1 MPVTKISGA
10 LLKKMVT
17 NGAVNL
23 KNCYAEVDALNV
35 FPVPDG
41 DTGTNM
47 SMTMMAGIRE
57 IENVSSK
64 QIVQILKNLSRGLL
78 MGARGNSGV
87 ILSQFFRGVYDSLK
101 TITKDYISLTEF
113 ASALYGGYKMAYKAV
128 MSPVEGTI
136 LTVVKD
142 AAHAINGKAFA
153 TLEDLVDAYL
163 VAAKESL
170 ANTPKLL
177 PILAEAGVVDSGGAG
192 FVKIVEGMQMMLN
205 GEKLHIQTDEEKAK
219 AKEQEQQE
227 IKFGYC
233 TEFIVELAEPDKF
246 IESELKEKLNEMGD
260 SLVLVRDENLLKV
273 HVHVNKPGE
282 VLNIAQSLGEIV
294 TTKIENMRLQ
304 HTQFIEPKKQEHKE
318 IGIIS
323 VCFGE
328 GIKKA
333 FTELGTDYIIDG
345 GQTMNPSTEQ
355 FLEAI
360 NNIDADGYIIIPNN
374 SNIIMAA
381 KQAQQLVTDKKVVVL
396 EAKSI
401 ATGYSALINF
411 DPELSIEENYENM
424 SEVITSVKS
433 GEVTYAVRDTE
444 INGVKINSGDFMS
457 LSGKTIYSSTKER
470 IDAIKSLI
478 DGLVDKDAEIVTL
491 FYGADVTEDEVNE
504 VTDYINEIDDEIEI
518 EIIEGKQDIYS
529 YIVSVE

>member
-1 MPVTKISGA
+1 MPVTKISGS

-57 IENVSSK
+57 IENVNSK

-87 ILSQFFRGVYDSLK
+87 ILSQFFRGVYTELK
-101 TITKDYISLTEF
+101 NVTKDYITLNEF
-113 ASALYGGYKMAYKAV
+113 SSALNSGYKMAYKAV

-142 AAHAINGKAFA
+142 AANAINGKSYA
-153 TLEDLVDAYL
+153 TLEELIDVYL
-163 VAAKESL
+163 IAAKESL
-170 ANTPKLL
+170 NNTPKLL

-192 FVKIVEGMQMMLN
+192 FVKIIEGMQMMLN
-205 GEKLHIQTDEEKAK
+205 GEKLHIQTEEEKAK
-219 AKEQEQQE
+219 ANQNQETE
-227 IKFGYC
+227 IKYGYC
-233 TEFIVELAEPDKF
+233 TEFIIELAEPEKF
-246 IESELKEKLNEMGD
+246 IESDLKEKLTEMGD

-282 VLNIAQSLGEIV
+282 VLNIAQGLGELV

-304 HTQFIEPKKQEHKE
+304 HTQFIEPKKHEHKN

-333 FTELGTDYIIDG
+333 FMELGTDYIIDG

-355 FLEAI
+355 FLEAMK
-360 NNIDADGYIIIPNN
+360 NIDADSYIIIPNN

-381 KQAQQLVTDKKVVVL
+381 KQAKELIEDKKVVVL

-411 DPELSIEENYENM
+411 DPELSIDENYEAM
-424 SEVITSVKS
+424 SEVINSVKS

-491 FYGADVTEDEVNE
+491 FYGADVSEEEVNE
-504 VTDYINEIDDEIEI
+504 VTDYINELDDEIEI
-518 EIIEGKQDIYS
+518 EVIEGKQDIYS

>member
-113 ASALYGGYKMAYKAV
+113 ANALYGGYKMAYKAV

-142 AAHAINGKAFA
+142 AANAINGKTYA
-153 TLEDLVDAYL
+153 TLDELVDAYL
-163 VAAKESL
+163 TAAKESL

-219 AKEQEQQE
+219 AKEQQEQE

-233 TEFIVELAEPDKF
+233 TEFIIELAEPDKF
-246 IESELKEKLNEMGD
+246 IESELKEQLTSMGD

-273 HVHVNKPGE
+273 HVHVNKPGD

-294 TTKIENMRLQ
+294 TTKIENMRIQ

-323 VCFGE
+323 VCFGD

-355 FLEAI
+355 FLKAI
-360 NNIDADGYIIIPNN
+360 DMVDADSYIIIPNN
-374 SNIIMAA
+374 SNVILAA
-381 KQAQQLVTDKKVVVL
+381 EQAATLVENKKVVVL
-396 EAKSI
+396 KAKSI
-401 ATGYSALINF
+401 ASGYSALINF
-411 DPELSIEENYENM
+411 DPELSVEENFENM
-424 SEVITSVKS
+424 SDVIDTVKT

-444 INGVKINSGDFMS
+444 IDGVKINSGDFMS
-457 LSGKTIYSSTKER
+457 LSGKKIFSSTKER

-478 DGLVDKDAEIVTL
+478 DGLIDRDSEIVTL
-491 FYGADVTEDEVNE
+491 FYGADVDEEEVNT
-504 VTDYINEIDDEIEI
+504 VTEHINEIDEEIEI
-518 EIIEGKQDIYS
+518 EVIEGKQDIYS

>member
-23 KNCYAEVDALNV
+23 KNCYQEVDALNV

-87 ILSQFFRGVYDSLK
+87 ILSQFFRGVYDGLK
-101 TITKDYISLTEF
+101 TVTKEYITLTEF
-113 ASALYGGYKMAYKAV
+113 ASALYSGYKMAYKAV

-142 AAHAINGKAFA
+142 AANEIHNKTYA
-153 TLEDLVDAYL
+153 TLEELIDAYL
-163 VAAKESL
+163 NAAKVSL
-170 ANTPKLL
+170 DNTPKLL

-205 GEKLHIQTDEEKAK
+205 GEKLHIQTEEEKAK
-219 AKEQEQQE
+219 EKAQAEAE

-233 TEFIVELAEPDKF
+233 TEFIIELSEPDKF
-246 IESELKEKLNEMGD
+246 IESDLKEQLTSMGD

-282 VLNIAQSLGEIV
+282 VLNIAQSLGELV

-304 HTQFIEPKKQEHKE
+304 HTQFIEPKKQEHKN

-333 FTELGTDYIIDG
+333 FMELGTDYIIDG

-355 FLEAI
+355 FLEAMK
-360 NNIDADGYIIIPNN
+360 NVDADSYIIIPNN

-381 KQAQQLVTDKKVVVL
+381 KQAKELVEDKKVVVL

-411 DPELSIEENYENM
+411 DPELSIDENYEAM

-491 FYGADVTEDEVNE
+491 FYGADVTEDEVSE
-504 VTDYINEIDDEIEI
+504 VTDYINEKDDEIEI
-518 EIIEGKQDIYS
+518 EVIEGKQDIYS

>member
-87 ILSQFFRGVYDSLK
+87 ILSQFFRGVYTELK
-101 TITKDYISLTEF
+101 NVTKEYITLNEF
-113 ASALYGGYKMAYKAV
+113 ASALNSGYKMAYKAV

-142 AAHAINGKAFA
+142 AANAIYGKTYA
-153 TLEDLVDAYL
+153 TLEELVDVYL
-163 VAAKESL
+163 SAAKESL
-170 ANTPKLL
+170 NNTPKLL

-205 GEKLHIQTDEEKAK
+205 GEKLHIQTEEEKAK
-219 AKEQEQQE
+219 ANQAAEQE
-227 IKFGYC
+227 IKYGYC
-233 TEFIVELAEPDKF
+233 TEFIIELSEPDKF
-246 IESELKEKLNEMGD
+246 VESDLKEKLLDMGD
-260 SLVLVRDENLLKV
+260 SLVLVRDENLIKV

-282 VLNIAQSLGEIV
+282 VLNIAQGLGELV

-304 HTQFIEPKKQEHKE
+304 HTQFIEPKKQEHKN

-360 NNIDADGYIIIPNN
+360 KNVDADSYIIIPNN

-381 KQAQQLVTDKKVVVL
+381 KQAKELVEDKKVVVL

-411 DPELSIEENYENM
+411 DPELSIDENYEAM

-491 FYGADVTEDEVNE
+491 FYGADVSEEEVNE

-518 EIIEGKQDIYS
+518 EVIEGKQDIYS

>member
-10 LLKKMVT
+10 LLKKMIT

-47 SMTMMAGIRE
+47 SMTMMAGVRE
-57 IENVSSK
+57 FENVSTK
-64 QIVQILKNLSRGLL
+64 QIAPILKNLSRGLL

-87 ILSQFFRGVYDSLK
+87 ILSQFFRGVYTELK
-101 TITKDYISLTEF
+101 NVTKEYITLTEF
-113 ASALYGGYKMAYKAV
+113 ANSLYGGYKMAYKAV

-142 AAHAINGKAFA
+142 AANAINGKTYA
-153 TLEDLVDAYL
+153 TLEELVEAYL
-163 VAAKESL
+163 SAAKESL

-177 PILAEAGVVDSGGAG
+177 PILAEAKVVDSGGAG

-205 GEKLHIQTDEEKAK
+205 GEKLHIQTEEEKAK
-219 AKEQEQQE
+219 AEAEVQE

-233 TEFIVELAEPDKF
+233 TEFIIELAEPDKF
-246 IESELKEKLNEMGD
+246 IESDLKDQLQAMGD
-260 SLVLVRDENLLKV
+260 SLVLVRDENILKV

-282 VLNIAQSLGEIV
+282 VLNIAQGLGELV

-323 VCFGE
+323 VCFGD

-355 FLEAI
+355 FLKAI
-360 NNIDADGYIIIPNN
+360 DNVDADNYIIIPNN
-374 SNIIMAA
+374 SNVILAA
-381 KQAQQLVTDKKVVVL
+381 EQAATLVENKKVVVL
-396 EAKSI
+396 KAKSI
-401 ATGYSALINF
+401 ASGYSALINF
-411 DPELSIEENYENM
+411 DPELSVDENFENM
-424 SEVITSVKS
+424 SEVINTVKT

-444 INGVKINSGDFMS
+444 IDGVKINSGDFMS
-457 LSGKTIYSSTKER
+457 LSGKKIFSSTKER

-478 DGLVDKDAEIVTL
+478 SGLVDSDAEIVTL
-491 FYGADVTEDEVNE
+491 FYGIDVNEEEVNE
-504 VTDYINEIDDEIEI
+504 VTEFINEIDDEIEI
-518 EIIEGKQDIYS
+518 EVIEGKQDIYS

>member
-10 LLKKMVT
+10 LLKKMFT

-57 IENVSSK
+57 IENVNAK
-64 QIVQILKNLSRGLL
+64 QIVQLLKNLSRGLL

-87 ILSQFFRGVYDSLK
+87 ILSQFFRGVYDCAK
-101 TITKDYISLTEF
+101 GVTKDYVTLEEF
-113 ASALYGGYKMAYKAV
+113 AGALYSGYKMAYKAV

-142 AAHAINGKAFA
+142 AANAIHGK
-153 TLEDLVDAYL
+153 TYVSLEELIDEYL
-163 VAAKESL
+163 AAAKESL

-192 FVKIVEGMQMMLN
+192 FVKIIEGMQMMLK
-205 GEKLHIQTDEEKAK
+205 GETLHIQTEEEKAK
-219 AKEQEQQE
+219 ANQAVEQE
-227 IKFGYC
+227 IKYGYC
-233 TEFIVELAEPDKF
+233 TEFIIELSEPDKF
-246 IESELKEKLNEMGD
+246 IESELKEKLLDMGD
-260 SLVLVRDENLLKV
+260 SLVLVKDDSLLKV

-282 VLNIAQSLGEIV
+282 VLNIAQSLGELV

-304 HTQFIEPKKQEHKE
+304 HTQFIEPKKQEHKN

-333 FTELGTDYIIDG
+333 FTELGVDYIIDG

-355 FLEAI
+355 FLEAMKS
-360 NNIDADGYIIIPNN
+360 IDADSYIIIPNN

-381 KQAQQLVTDKKVVVL
+381 KQAKELVEDKKVEVL

-424 SEVITSVKS
+424 SEVIGEVKS

-457 LSGKTIYSSTKER
+457 LSGKTIYSSTKQR

-491 FYGADVTEDEVNE
+491 FYGNDVSEEEVNE
-504 VTDYINEIDDEIEI
+504 VTDYINEKDDEIEI

>member
-87 ILSQFFRGVYDSLK
+87 ILSQFFRGVYDGLK

-113 ASALYGGYKMAYKAV
+113 ANALYSGYKMAYKAV

-142 AAHAINGKAFA
+142 AAHAINGKAYA
-153 TLEDLVDAYL
+153 TLEDLIDEYL
-163 VAAKESL
+163 NAAKESL

-177 PILAEAGVVDSGGAG
+177 PILAEAKVVDSGGAG

-205 GEKLHIQTDEEKAK
+205 GEKLHIQTEEEKAK
-219 AKEQEQQE
+219 ASQQAESE

-233 TEFIVELAEPDKF
+233 TEFIIELAEPDKF
-246 IESELKEKLNEMGD
+246 IESELKEKLTEMGD

-294 TTKIENMRLQ
+294 TTKIENMRIQ

-323 VCFGE
+323 VCFGD

-333 FTELGTDYIIDG
+333 FTDLGVDYIIDG

-355 FLEAI
+355 FLKAI
-360 NNIDADGYIIIPNN
+360 DSIDADSFIIIPNN
-374 SNIIMAA
+374 SNVILAA
-381 KQAQQLVTDKKVVVL
+381 EQAATLVENKKVVVL
-396 EAKSI
+396 KAKSI
-401 ATGYSALINF
+401 ASGYSALINF
-411 DPELSIEENYENM
+411 DPEQSIDDNFENM
-424 SEVITSVKS
+424 SEVIDTVKT

-444 INGVKINSGDFMS
+444 IDGVKINSGDFMS
-457 LSGKTIYSSTKER
+457 LSGKKIFSSTKER
-470 IDAIKSLI
+470 LDAIKELIKGLI
-478 DGLVDKDAEIVTL
+478 DTDSEIVTL
-491 FYGADVTEDEVNE
+491 FYGADVDEEEVNL

>member
-1 MPVTKISGA
+1 
-10 LLKKMVT
+10 
-17 NGAVNL
+17 
-23 KNCYAEVDALNV
+23 
-35 FPVPDG
+35 
-41 DTGTNM
+41 
-47 SMTMMAGIRE
+47 
-57 IENVSSK
+57 
-64 QIVQILKNLSRGLL
+64 

-87 ILSQFFRGVYDSLK
+87 ILSQFFRGVYTELK
-101 TITKDYISLTEF
+101 AITKDYISLTEF
-113 ASALYGGYKMAYKAV
+113 ANALYGGYKMAYKAV

-142 AAHAINGKAFA
+142 AANAINGKTYA
-153 TLEDLVDAYL
+153 TLDDLVNEYL
-163 VAAKESL
+163 AAAKESL

-219 AKEQEQQE
+219 AKEQQEQE

-233 TEFIVELAEPDKF
+233 TEFIIELAEPDKF
-246 IESELKEKLNEMGD
+246 IESELKEQLTSMGD

-294 TTKIENMRLQ
+294 TTKIENMRIQ

-323 VCFGE
+323 VCFGD

-355 FLEAI
+355 FLKAI
-360 NNIDADGYIIIPNN
+360 DNVDADSYIIIPNN
-374 SNIIMAA
+374 SNVILAA
-381 KQAQQLVTDKKVVVL
+381 EQAATLVENKKVVVL
-396 EAKSI
+396 KAKSI
-401 ATGYSALINF
+401 ASGYSALINF
-411 DPELSIEENYENM
+411 DPELSVDDNYENM
-424 SEVITSVKS
+424 SDVIDTVKT

-444 INGVKINSGDFMS
+444 IDGVKINSGDLMS
-457 LSGKTIYSSTKER
+457 LSGKKIFSSTKER

-478 DGLVDKDAEIVTL
+478 DGLIDRDSEIVTL
-491 FYGADVTEDEVNE
+491 FYGNDVNE
-504 VTDYINEIDDEIEI
+504 EEVSLVTDYISEKDEEIEI

>member
-87 ILSQFFRGVYDSLK
+87 ILSQFFRGVYTELK

-113 ASALYGGYKMAYKAV
+113 ANALYGGYKMAYKAV

-142 AAHAINGKAFA
+142 AANAINGNTYA
-153 TLEDLVDAYL
+153 TLDDLVDAYL
-163 VAAKESL
+163 TAAKESL

-219 AKEQEQQE
+219 AKEQQEQE

-233 TEFIVELAEPDKF
+233 TEFVIELAEPDKF
-246 IESELKEKLNEMGD
+246 IESDLKEQLTSMGD

-294 TTKIENMRLQ
+294 TTKIENMRIQ

-323 VCFGE
+323 VCFGD

-355 FLEAI
+355 FLKAI
-360 NNIDADGYIIIPNN
+360 DNVDADSYIIIPNN
-374 SNIIMAA
+374 SNVILAA
-381 KQAQQLVTDKKVVVL
+381 EQAATLVENKKVVVL
-396 EAKSI
+396 KAKSI
-401 ATGYSALINF
+401 ASGYSALINF
-411 DPELSIEENYENM
+411 DPEASIDDNFENM
-424 SEVITSVKS
+424 SDVIDTVKT

-444 INGVKINSGDFMS
+444 IDGVKINSGDFMS
-457 LSGKTIYSSTKER
+457 LSGKKIFSSTKER

-478 DGLVDKDAEIVTL
+478 DGLIDRDSEIVTL
-491 FYGADVTEDEVNE
+491 FYGIDVDEEEVNS
-504 VTDYINEIDDEIEI
+504 VTDYINEIDEEIEI
-518 EIIEGKQDIYS
+518 EVIEGKQDIYS

>member
-47 SMTMMAGIRE
+47 SMTMMAGVRE
-57 IENVSSK
+57 IENVSTK
-64 QIVQILKNLSRGLL
+64 QIAPILKNLSRGLL

-87 ILSQFFRGVYDSLK
+87 ILSQFFRGVYTELK
-101 TITKDYISLTEF
+101 NVTKEYITLTEF
-113 ASALYGGYKMAYKAV
+113 ANSLYGGYKMAYKAV

-142 AAHAINGKAFA
+142 AAHAINGKTYA
-153 TLEDLVDAYL
+153 TLEELVEAYL
-163 VAAKESL
+163 SAAKESL

-177 PILAEAGVVDSGGAG
+177 PILAEAKVVDSGGAG

-205 GEKLHIQTDEEKAK
+205 GEKLHIQTEEEKAK
-219 AKEQEQQE
+219 AEAEVQE

-233 TEFIVELAEPDKF
+233 TEFIIELAEPDKF
-246 IESELKEKLNEMGD
+246 IESDLKDQLQAMGD
-260 SLVLVRDENLLKV
+260 SLVLVRDENILKV
-273 HVHVNKPGE
+273 HVHVNKPGD
-282 VLNIAQSLGEIV
+282 VLNIAQGLGELV

-323 VCFGE
+323 VCFGD

-355 FLEAI
+355 FLKAI
-360 NNIDADGYIIIPNN
+360 DNVDADNYIIIPNN
-374 SNIIMAA
+374 SNVILAA
-381 KQAQQLVTDKKVVVL
+381 EQAATLVENKKVVVL
-396 EAKSI
+396 KAKSI
-401 ATGYSALINF
+401 ASGYSALINF
-411 DPELSIEENYENM
+411 DPELSVDENFENM
-424 SEVITSVKS
+424 SEVINTVKT

-444 INGVKINSGDFMS
+444 IDGVKINSGDFMS
-457 LSGKTIYSSTKER
+457 LSGKKIFSSTKER

-478 DGLVDKDAEIVTL
+478 SGLVDSDAEIVTL
-491 FYGADVTEDEVNE
+491 FYGIDVNEEEVNE
-504 VTDYINEIDDEIEI
+504 VTEFINEIDDEIEI
-518 EIIEGKQDIYS
+518 EVIEGKQDIYS

>member
-10 LLKKMVT
+10 LLKKMFT

-47 SMTMMAGIRE
+47 SMTMMAGVRE

-64 QIVQILKNLSRGLL
+64 QITQILKNLSRGLL

-87 ILSQFFRGVYDSLK
+87 ILSQFFRGLYDGLK
-101 TITKDYISLTEF
+101 NNTKDYITLTEF
-113 ASALYGGYKMAYKAV
+113 ASSLYSGYKMAYKAV

-142 AAHAINGKAFA
+142 AANAINGKTYQ
-153 TLEDLVDAYL
+153 TLEELIDAYL
-163 VAAKESL
+163 SAAKESL

-177 PILAEAGVVDSGGAG
+177 PILAEAKVVDSGGAG
-192 FVKIVEGMQMMLN
+192 FVKIIEGMQMMLN
-205 GEKLHIQTDEEKAK
+205 GEKLHIQTEEEKAK
-219 AKEQEQQE
+219 AEAQIQE

-233 TEFIVELAEPDKF
+233 TEFIIELAEPDKF
-246 IESELKEKLNEMGD
+246 IESELKDKLTEMGD
-260 SLVLVRDENLLKV
+260 SLVLVRDENILKV

-282 VLNIAQSLGEIV
+282 VLNIAQGLGELV
-294 TTKIENMRLQ
+294 TTKIENMRIQ

-323 VCFGE
+323 VCFGD

-333 FTELGTDYIIDG
+333 FTELGTDFIIDG

-355 FLEAI
+355 FLKAI
-360 NNIDADGYIIIPNN
+360 DSVDADSFIIIPNN
-374 SNIIMAA
+374 SNVILAA
-381 KQAQQLVTDKKVVVL
+381 EQAATLVEDKKVVVL
-396 EAKSI
+396 KAKSI
-401 ATGYSALINF
+401 ASGYSALINF
-411 DPELSIEENYENM
+411 DPELSVEENFENM
-424 SEVITSVKS
+424 SDVIKTVKT

-444 INGVKINSGDFMS
+444 IDGVKINSGDFMS
-457 LSGKTIYSSTKER
+457 LSGKKIYSSTKER

-478 DGLVDKDAEIVTL
+478 DGLVDSDAEIVTL
-491 FYGADVTEDEVNE
+491 FYGIDVNEEEVNE
-504 VTDYINEIDDEIEI
+504 VTEYINEIDDEIEI
-518 EIIEGKQDIYS
+518 EVIEGKQDIYS

>member
-1 MPVTKISGA
+1 MPVTKITGA

-57 IENVSSK
+57 IENVNSK
-64 QIVQILKNLSRGLL
+64 QIVLILKNLSRGLL

-87 ILSQFFRGVYDSLK
+87 ILSQFFRGVYTELK
-101 TITKDYISLTEF
+101 NVTKEYITLTEF
-113 ASALYGGYKMAYKAV
+113 ANSLYGGYKMAYKAV

-142 AAHAINGKAFA
+142 AAHAINGKNFA
-153 TLEDLVDAYL
+153 TLEELVDAYL
-163 VAAKESL
+163 TAAKESL

-177 PILAEAGVVDSGGAG
+177 PILAEAKVVDSGGAG

-205 GEKLHIQTDEEKAK
+205 GEKLHIQTEEEKAK
-219 AKEQEQQE
+219 AEAQAQE

-246 IESELKEKLNEMGD
+246 IESELKDQLQAMGD
-260 SLVLVRDENLLKV
+260 SLVLVRDENLIKV

-294 TTKIENMRLQ
+294 TTKIENMRIQ

-323 VCFGE
+323 VCFGD

-333 FTELGTDYIIDG
+333 FTELGTDFIIDG

-355 FLEAI
+355 FLKAI
-360 NNIDADGYIIIPNN
+360 DSVDADNYIIIPNN
-374 SNIIMAA
+374 SNVILAA
-381 KQAQQLVTDKKVVVL
+381 EQAATLVENKKVVVL
-396 EAKSI
+396 KAKSI
-401 ATGYSALINF
+401 ASGYSALINF
-411 DPELSIEENYENM
+411 DPELTIDDNFENM
-424 SEVITSVKS
+424 SEVINTVKT

-444 INGVKINSGDFMS
+444 IDGVKINSGDFMS
-457 LSGKTIYSSTKER
+457 LSGKKIFSSTKER
-470 IDAIKSLI
+470 IDAIKSLV
-478 DGLVDKDAEIVTL
+478 DGLIDSDSEIVTL
-491 FYGADVTEDEVNE
+491 FYGNDVNEEEVGE

-518 EIIEGKQDIYS
+518 EVIEGKQDIYS

>member
-87 ILSQFFRGVYDSLK
+87 ILSQFFRGVYTELK
-101 TITKDYISLTEF
+101 AITKDYISLTEF
-113 ASALYGGYKMAYKAV
+113 ANALYGGYKMAYKAV

-142 AAHAINGKAFA
+142 AAHAINGKTYA
-153 TLEDLVDAYL
+153 TLDDLVNEYL
-163 VAAKESL
+163 AAAKESL

-219 AKEQEQQE
+219 AAQQQEQE

-233 TEFIVELAEPDKF
+233 TEFIIELAEPDKF
-246 IESELKEKLNEMGD
+246 IESELKEQLTSMGD

-273 HVHVNKPGE
+273 HVQRV
-282 VLNIAQSLGEIV
+282 S
-294 TTKIENMRLQ
+294 
-304 HTQFIEPKKQEHKE
+304 
-318 IGIIS
+318 
-323 VCFGE
+323 
-328 GIKKA
+328 
-333 FTELGTDYIIDG
+333 
-345 GQTMNPSTEQ
+345 
-355 FLEAI
+355 
-360 NNIDADGYIIIPNN
+360 
-374 SNIIMAA
+374 
-381 KQAQQLVTDKKVVVL
+381 
-396 EAKSI
+396 
-401 ATGYSALINF
+401 
-411 DPELSIEENYENM
+411 
-424 SEVITSVKS
+424 
-433 GEVTYAVRDTE
+433 
-444 INGVKINSGDFMS
+444 S
-457 LSGKTIYSSTKER
+457 LSFSCFKT
-470 IDAIKSLI
+470 LC
-478 DGLVDKDAEIVTL
+478 
-491 FYGADVTEDEVNE
+491 
-504 VTDYINEIDDEIEI
+504 
-518 EIIEGKQDIYS
+518 
-529 YIVSVE
+529 VSPSFISNYLYT

>member
-87 ILSQFFRGVYDSLK
+87 ILSQFFRGVYDGLK
-101 TITKDYISLTEF
+101 TVTKDYITLTEF
-113 ASALYGGYKMAYKAV
+113 ANALYSGYKMAYKAV

-142 AAHAINGKAFA
+142 AAKAINGKTYQ
-153 TLEDLVDAYL
+153 TLDELVDEYL
-163 VAAKESL
+163 AAAKESL

-219 AKEQEQQE
+219 AKEQAEQE

-233 TEFIVELAEPDKF
+233 TEFIIELSEPDKF
-246 IESELKEKLNEMGD
+246 IESELKEKLTEMGD
-260 SLVLVRDENLLKV
+260 SRVLVRDENLLKV

-282 VLNIAQSLGEIV
+282 VLNIAQSLGELV

-323 VCFGE
+323 VCFGD

-333 FTELGTDYIIDG
+333 FTELGVDYIIDG

-355 FLEAI
+355 FLKAI
-360 NNIDADGYIIIPNN
+360 DSIDADSFIIIPNN
-374 SNIIMAA
+374 SNVILAA
-381 KQAQQLVTDKKVVVL
+381 EQASQLVENKKVVVL
-396 EAKSI
+396 KAKSI
-401 ATGYSALINF
+401 ASGYSALINF
-411 DPELSIEENYENM
+411 DPEVSIDENFENM
-424 SEVITSVKS
+424 SDVIDTVKT

-444 INGVKINSGDFMS
+444 IDGVKINSGDFMS
-457 LSGKTIYSSTKER
+457 LSGKKIFSSTKER

-478 DGLVDKDAEIVTL
+478 DGLIDRDSEIVTL
-491 FYGADVTEDEVNE
+491 FYGNDVSEDEVTL
-504 VTDYINEIDDEIEI
+504 VTDYINEKDDEIEI